1 MFGMTVDFQYIG
13 INYMVIKISFKQKM
27 NQDSVN

>member
-1 MFGMTVDFQYIG
+1 MFGMAVDFRYIG